1 MARLMEGNMVAFFLV
16 KLGAHETL
24 DYSVLLFCQLGPKI
38 KM

>member
-1 MARLMEGNMVAFFLV
+1 V

-38 KM
+38 KMWKEAVNENLK